1 MNNCV
6 LCNEP
11 LERER
16 TNLEH
21 YVHQVLIRN
30 FDKLM
35 IPPSWGWALRRD
47 ERFADDHWETFNA
60 VLAPISAH
68 KKWATV
74 KVHERCNSAYSYVGQ
89 DFKAIIDNLDY
100 NMPPRIFDR
109 ILDYYAFLWGVD
121 PSEMVGRVLDREGVE
136 VKYNN
141 KKFDIVYSPYLLSC
155 GRIEVECP
163 SARKAFLSLPEA
175 EKVLYT
181 IFLGTKPVL
190 EKL

>member
-11 LERER
+11 LSKEK

-30 FDKLM
+30 FDKLLM
-35 IPPSWGWALRRD
+35 PPSWGWALRRD
-47 ERFADDHWETFNA
+47 ERFADDHWEVFNT
-60 VLAPISAH
+60 VLAPLSAH

-74 KVHERCNSAYSYVGQ
+74 VVHQRCNSNYSYVGQ
-89 DFKAIIDNLDY
+89 DFKSIIE
-100 NMPPRIFDR
+100 NMDRRIDHHAFDR
-109 ILDYYAFLWGVD
+109 ILRYYAFLWGVD
-121 PSEMVGRVLDREGVE
+121 PDSMVGRVLSPEE
-136 VKYNN
+136 VDSKYNN
-141 KKFDIVYSPYLLSC
+141 KKFGIVYSPYLLSC

-163 SARKAFLSLPEA
+163 VERSRFLSLPEA

-181 IFLGTKPVL
+181 IFLGKKTTL
-190 EKL
+190 ETL